1 MANYKLLVKKRIPR
15 KGRWI
20 KETDKVLSFSVIDL
34 EKGTF
39 PFNFI
44 CILPKTCFNKS
55 DFSKVF
61 VDPIKMG
68 VKLLTVAKKE
78 YGDLVIQREID
89 FRLSL
94 IKSKF

>member
-1 MANYKLLVKKRIPR
+1 MAIYKLLVKKRLPR

-20 KETDKVLSFSVIDL
+20 KETDKVLTFSVIDL

-44 CILPKTCFNKS
+44 CILPKTGFSKS

-61 VDPIKMG
+61 VDPIKMAIE
-68 VKLLTVAKKE
+68 LLTVAKKE
-78 YGDLVIQREID
+78 YGDLAIQQEINL
-89 FRLSL
+89 RLAL
-94 IKSKF
+94 IQFKF